1 MEEVRIIVGAI
12 GQVLINFLPVTLI
25 VLIWG
30 MFKIGEELGG
40 LENE

>member
-12 GQVLINFLPVTLI
+12 GQVLINFSPVALI

-30 MFKIGEELGG
+30 MYELGKEWG
-40 LENE
+40 NLE